1 MGLRRV
7 GSQEERVQPCLQEK
21 LLHSSKEIWSLS
33 DTALEMQ
40 IQWAKKYS
48 QQQHFLLFQE
58 SRERVLKVKLNLQK
72 PVTILSPLESFLGA
86 HQPIGKL
93 TENLAQE
100 KA

>member
-1 MGLRRV
+1 M
-7 GSQEERVQPCLQEK
+7 QPCLQEK
-21 LLHSSKEIWSLS
+21 LSHVAQGSKEIWSLS
-33 DTALEMQ
+33 DTAVEMQ
-40 IQWAKKYS
+40 IQWGKKYS